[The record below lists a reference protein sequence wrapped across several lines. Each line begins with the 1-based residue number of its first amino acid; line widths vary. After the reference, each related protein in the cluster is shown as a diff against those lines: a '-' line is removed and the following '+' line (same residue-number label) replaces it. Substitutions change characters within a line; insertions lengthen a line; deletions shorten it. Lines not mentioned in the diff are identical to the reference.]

1 MQIGSKRSIEF
12 SGGFPVGVHF
22 EEGQHASLSRKVTLS
37 DVEAFARVS
46 GDHNPM
52 HLDETFA
59 AASRFKKRIAHGL
72 LSVSY
77 ISAVLGSRLPGPG
90 TIYLSQSVSF
100 RAPVFLDDV
109 ITATV
114 TVVSYR
120 RDKQILTLRTECTN
134 QQGRVVVEGQAVCL
148 VSDIERSADSLEAAS

>member
-1 MQIGSKRSIEF
+1 MF
-12 SGGFPVGVHF
+12 LVGD
-22 EEGQHASLSRKVTLS
+22 HAAITRRVTVR
-37 DVEAFARVS
+37 DVEAFARIS
-46 GDHNPM
+46 GDDNPI
-52 HLDETFA
+52 HLDEAFA

-90 TIYLSQSVSF
+90 TIYLSQSITF

-114 TVVSYR
+114 IVVSFR
-120 RDKQILTLRTECTN
+120 PDKEILTLRTECTN
-134 QQGRVVVEGQAVCL
+134 QHGVAVVEGQAVCL
-148 VSDIERSADSLEAAS
+148 VSDVQYDRDAQLEAVG